1 MVPSTYAEF
10 DTASQAKGYSSFKSK
25 RNKLWEINCAS
36 MGAEFTQNAKL
47 FDSNTSGNFVWYT

>member
-1 MVPSTYAEF
+1 MVPSTYVEF

-36 MGAEFTQNAKL
+36 MGADFTQNAKL
-47 FDSNTSGNFVWYT
+47 FDSNTSGDFV